1 MEGGRG
7 LESAGWCV
15 FFLEDVVAG
24 LRSDRKRMGRIEGGT
39 DGTED
44 GRLLCPPAMVV
55 WTSLFVS
62 GATDE
67 RRGRREGDERER
79 R

>member
-1 MEGGRG
+1 M
-7 LESAGWCV
+7 
-15 FFLEDVVAG
+15 
-24 LRSDRKRMGRIEGGT
+24 KGRIEGGT

>member
-1 MEGGRG
+1 
-7 LESAGWCV
+7 
-15 FFLEDVVAG
+15 
-24 LRSDRKRMGRIEGGT
+24 MGRIEGGT

-67 RRGRREGDERER
+67 RRGRGRGRGEGEGEGAKVGTRVGGLV
-79 R
+79 